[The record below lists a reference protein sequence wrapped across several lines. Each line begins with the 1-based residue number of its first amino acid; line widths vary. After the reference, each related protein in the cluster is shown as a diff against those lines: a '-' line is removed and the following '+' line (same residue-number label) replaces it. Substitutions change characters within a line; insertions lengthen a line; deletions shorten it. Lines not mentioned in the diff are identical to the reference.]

1 MGCNKKDLGDII
13 SQFILDLLE
22 KNIAHHTIRNPQ
34 AYLSTAFR
42 RKLIDHYRKVRI
54 KKNSFDSLEASQI
67 NAGKM
72 TKKDILTD
80 LSINFNK

>member
-42 RKLIDHYRKVRI
+42 RKLNDH
-54 KKNSFDSLEASQI
+54 
-67 NAGKM
+67 
-72 TKKDILTD
+72 
-80 LSINFNK
+80 